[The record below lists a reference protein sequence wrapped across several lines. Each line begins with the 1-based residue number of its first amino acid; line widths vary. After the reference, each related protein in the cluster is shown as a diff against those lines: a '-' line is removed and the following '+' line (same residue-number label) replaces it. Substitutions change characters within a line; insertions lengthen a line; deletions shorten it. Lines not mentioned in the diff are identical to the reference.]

1 MGKSGSGKTYSLK
14 NFKPDEIGIIS
25 VEKQRLPFKS
35 DLKVARIPRIFDTP
49 EEKTSYSALNRAKY
63 AWIESVIA
71 KRSTSNSKYC
81 YAVISYKKTKATKSL
96 NLQYPACK
104 VAPGTQFNIAT
115 LEFVTVLGDDG
126 NEYLHLDGK
135 PLTPTE

>member
-1 MGKSGSGKTYSLK
+1 MSDTKVRARKAKPSAAAPELSLAEQFM
-14 NFKPDEIGIIS
+14 NTPAEA
-25 VEKQRLPFKS
+25 VEDDNVLSRERVP
-35 DLKVARIPRIFDTP
+35 
-49 EEKTSYSALNRAKY
+49 AKY
-63 AWIESVIA
+63 RTTIESVIA